1 MMVPVLNI
9 RKVGVFVGQD
19 SMLMRV
25 RMRRRSVSLRYHVVS
40 VLVVLVMRVAVFMGR
55 GVVRVKMGVM
65 LGQVQPNAY
74 GH

>member
-1 MMVPVLNI
+1 MVPVLNI

-25 RMRRRSVSLRYHVVS
+25 RMRRRSVSLHYHVVS

-55 GVVRVKMGVM
+55 GVVRVKM
-65 LGQVQPNAY
+65 A
-74 GH
+74 